1 MATQEMSIQLIYE
14 RHSDGRYYVRSDN
27 LPGFRLA
34 GTNLDAL
41 QADLDEV
48 VKDLLLHNE
57 NFCCGCVALGA
68 GAGRYQAPFVQA
80 RPWKARRFYIARGTI
95 AAYNGPSVSSPAR
108 MSKKSYGPGIV
119 KRCEIMAPH
128 LSGKTKLDFISLC
141 RARLP
146 DTLTKTLC
154 ERFSQSW
161 TIANAYI
168 VKLIEEW
175 EAPCG
180 NSSSSC

>member
-57 NFCCGCVALGA
+57 NFVVEGLRWVPGPEDIKRHLSKPGPE
-68 GAGRYQAPFVQA
+68 G
-80 RPWKARRFYIARGTI
+80 KAVYIAHGTI
-95 AAYNGPSVSSPAR
+95 AA
-108 MSKKSYGPGIV
+108 
-119 KRCEIMAPH
+119 
-128 LSGKTKLDFISLC
+128 
-141 RARLP
+141 
-146 DTLTKTLC
+146 
-154 ERFSQSW
+154 
-161 TIANAYI
+161 
-168 VKLIEEW
+168 
-175 EAPCG
+175 
-180 NSSSSC
+180 